1 MKTNQASTKTI
12 TGGLRNETVADQGQR
27 SCRIYSVYRT
37 SYARMKNHGLD
48 GIKRDS
54 HAYIIASPSMEERE
68 NLALSLAC
76 AFVCESQN
84 ENPCFKC
91 TSCRNVLSGV
101 HPDVI
106 DISRKS
112 DDKGKT
118 KRDIQVDQIRRMSAD
133 AYVRPQ
139 SAEKKVYIVRDAGFM
154 NDAAQ
159 NAALKIL
166 EEPPKYAV
174 FILCAD
180 SAEMLLATIRSRCV
194 IIHAEG
200 ETQEEESELAREYI
214 TLAAKSKA
222 SELCK
227 FFGKCEAFDNEQAE
241 SLIRE
246 IRCCLM
252 NIISLKKNTAG
263 LSRNEAVRLLSLC
276 DRSDEYMRLNVSVK
290 HVMGMLCVL
299 TANS

>member
-1 MKTNQASTKTI
+1 MRDR
-12 TGGLRNETVADQGQR
+12 GLT
-27 SCRIYSVYRT
+27 
-37 SYARMKNHGLD
+37 
-48 GIKRDS
+48 GIKKDS
-54 HAYIIASPSMEERE
+54 HAYIIASPSAEKREEMAAE
-68 NLALSLAC
+68 LAC
-76 AFVCESQN
+76 SFVCSSRDIS
-84 ENPCFKC
+84 PCHKC
-91 TSCRNVLSGV
+91 TSCKNALAGV

-106 DISRKS
+106 DISRRT

-118 KRDIQVDQIRRMSAD
+118 KRDIQVEQIRHMAAD

-139 SAEKKVYIVRDAGFM
+139 IADKKVYIIRDAGFM

-194 IIHAEG
+194 IIRCEAEI
-200 ETQEEESELAREYI
+200 QEKESELAKEYL
-214 TLAAKSKA
+214 TLAVKKKA
-222 SELCK
+222 SELCRY
-227 FFGKCEAFDNEQAE
+227 FSKCETLDNEQAE

-246 IRCCLM
+246 IRFCL
-252 NIISLKKNTAG
+252 NNSISMKKSFEG
-263 LSRNEAVRLLSLC
+263 LSRGEAFRLLSLC
-276 DRSDEYMRLNVSVK
+276 DRSEEYMRLNVNVK

-299 TANS
+299 TI